1 MARTPQENKNRTSV
15 QYQQRLILI
24 LDESGL
30 TKKILQ
36 KKLILT
42 KKLFQEVLL
51 MELFPVCALLLN

>member
-30 TKKILQ
+30 TKKDFAKEANIN
-36 KKLILT
+36 KE
-42 KKLFQEVLL
+42 LFQEVLL

>member
-30 TKKILQ
+30 TKKDFAKERIVAR
-36 KKLILT
+36 I
-42 KKLFQEVLL
+42 
-51 MELFPVCALLLN
+51 